1 MERRRSRR
9 TSFTSNSIFCDIR
22 VHMKT
27 HAHTSNVLRMRYACV
42 THRSSAYVFKS
53 REQRDN
59 TRVNSLR
66 QPYGL
71 LQPLFP
77 STHHFGFPILGR
89 SSINIRF
96 TVVTIKLRELFVLNA
111 ISSGVKKQNENR
123 TRHFLINDIIVF
135 EFV

>member
-1 MERRRSRR
+1 
-9 TSFTSNSIFCDIR
+9 
-22 VHMKT
+22 MKT

-42 THRSSAYVFKS
+42 THRGFAYVFKA

-77 STHHFGFPILGR
+77 LSLYPPFWFSDSRSVKHQYSIHGR
-89 SSINIRF
+89 HR
-96 TVVTIKLRELFVLNA
+96 
-111 ISSGVKKQNENR
+111 
-123 TRHFLINDIIVF
+123 
-135 EFV
+135 